1 MPLRGGAVRV
11 AVRPWDMAPD
21 PDGLIPA
28 GSEPDRVVLRLP
40 ADAAC
45 APVARTCVMALGLR
59 AGFAWS
65 VLTDL
70 ALGVDEALVLLVG
83 HASNHPPGANG
94 TVELRCHV
102 TDGALEV
109 TVELLGGVGRPAA
122 EAIERCRTLV
132 TGAVSQASVRADGLA
147 VAFSVT
153 TWAG

>member
-1 MPLRGGAVRV
+1 
-11 AVRPWDMAPD
+11 
-21 PDGLIPA
+21 
-28 GSEPDRVVLRLP
+28 
-40 ADAAC
+40 
-45 APVARTCVMALGLR
+45 
-59 AGFAWS
+59 